1 MSKKE
6 VIRKALLFL
15 LIITS
20 ISGVFLYVQKLVGLA
35 KIQQLVAESGVW
47 GPVILIFLIVL
58 THIFA
63 PIQGSPFVILGF
75 ALFGKWTIIYLSLAT
90 AISSFTN
97 FWIARKFGR
106 DLVVRLVGKGAM
118 SKVDHIAAHEGVKVL
133 IVMRFFQGYISDF
146 ISYAAGFT
154 SIKFPVYYL
163 ISLIVPIPWTVIMFI
178 FFDWLPQQQIFGWML
193 ALGAVFFVI
202 PPIYYYL
209 KHRFTKKH
217 IEHV

>member
-6 VIRKALLFL
+6 VIKKTLVFL

-20 ISGVFLYVQKLVGLA
+20 VSGALLYIQKLIGLA
-35 KIQQLVAESGVW
+35 KIQQLVAGSGVW
-47 GPVILIFLIVL
+47 GPVVLILLIVL

-63 PIQGSPFVILGF
+63 PIQGTPFVILGF

-178 FFDWLPQQQIFGWML
+178 LFDSIPQQQMFGWVL

-209 KHRFTKKH
+209 KHRFTKRH
-217 IEHV
+217 IEHI

>member
-6 VIRKALLFL
+6 VIRKALL

-58 THIFA
+58 T
-63 PIQGSPFVILGF
+63 GF

>member
-6 VIRKALLFL
+6 VIKKTLVFL

-20 ISGVFLYVQKLVGLA
+20 VSGALLYIQKLIGLA
-35 KIQQLVAESGVW
+35 KIQQLVAGSGVW
-47 GPVILIFLIVL
+47 GPVVLILLIVL

-63 PIQGSPFVILGF
+63 PIQGTPFVILGF

-106 DLVVRLVGKGAM
+106 DLVVRLVGKEAM
-118 SKVDHIAAHEGVKVL
+118 SKVDHIASHEGVKVL
-133 IVMRFFQGYISDF
+133 IVMRFFQVYISDF

-154 SIKFPVYYL
+154 LIKFPVYYL